1 MSTLNEFDHYMI
13 DMETLGLDPR
23 AKILSLGIV
32 HFSPLAMTEAQ
43 SYLRGIYLEPDIS
56 AQVQRTADVSTVAW
70 WESQDEKLIPRGT
83 LEPEFV
89 AFTAEEFLRH
99 GTKPP
104 MLWAQGTDFDIPKF
118 ESFIS
123 DYLAD
128 KFPWK
133 YNSKRD
139 LRTLIS
145 VCQHIE
151 WPENAQKHNALA
163 DAQCQARMVW
173 RCMNFLNGRGI
184 QL

>member
-13 DMETLGLDPR
+13 DTETLGLGPS
-23 AKILSLGIV
+23 AKILSVGIV
-32 HFSPLAMTEAQ
+32 HFNPLAMTETQ

-56 AQVQRTADVSTVAW
+56 AQVQRTAEVSTVAW
-70 WESQDEKLIPRGT
+70 WESQDKDLIPRGT
-83 LEPEFV
+83 MDPGLVCQQIE
-89 AFTAEEFLRH
+89 TFLKQ
-99 GTKPP
+99 GQKSP

-123 DYLAD
+123 DYLTY

-151 WPENAQKHNALA
+151 WPENSQKHNAYA
-163 DAQCQARMVW
+163 DAVCQARMVW
-173 RCMNFLNGRGI
+173 RCMNFLNGKGI